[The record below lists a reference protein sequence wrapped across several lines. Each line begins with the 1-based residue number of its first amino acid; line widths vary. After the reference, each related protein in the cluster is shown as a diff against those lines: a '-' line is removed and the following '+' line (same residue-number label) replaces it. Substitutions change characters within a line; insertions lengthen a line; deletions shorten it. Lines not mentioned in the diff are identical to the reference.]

1 MKPVMIKLRGELFM
15 IKKFAIAAAAATL
28 ATGSALAAASD
39 GVNPT
44 AKKTE
49 LVRVAECSPCSAKQP
64 SAVHCPYN
72 FSLAAVN
79 PCAAKNPCA
88 AENPRAAENPCA
100 AH

>member
-1 MKPVMIKLRGELFM
+1 M

-64 SAVHCPYN
+64 CAASNPC
-72 FSLAAVN
+72 AAVN